1 MNAFYF
7 DFQMPS
13 QCAIYF
19 LSCDSP
25 FNEVFNG
32 KMCPKRE
39 YGRED
44 NMPSDEDILL
54 AVTG

>member
-1 MNAFYF
+1 VNAFYF